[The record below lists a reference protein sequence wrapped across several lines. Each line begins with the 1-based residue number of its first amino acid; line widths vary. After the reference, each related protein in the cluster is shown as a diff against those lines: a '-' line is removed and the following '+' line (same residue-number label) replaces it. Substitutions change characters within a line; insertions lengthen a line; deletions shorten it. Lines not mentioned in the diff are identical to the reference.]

1 MEWLMTTTY
10 SIAGDCLRCGACST
24 LAPGIIAMG
33 ETTAVVVRQPKAA
46 QDIAAT
52 EAALFNCPMLAI
64 RKRTAP
70 GKEAS
75 R

>member
-1 MEWLMTTTY
+1 MEWIMSTY
-10 SIAGDCLRCGACST
+10 SIAGACLRCGACST

-33 ETTAVVVRQPKAA
+33 ETIAVVVRQPATA
-46 QDIAAT
+46 QEIAAT
-52 EAALFNCPMLAI
+52 EAALFNCPTLAI

-70 GKEAS
+70 VQEAS

>member
-1 MEWLMTTTY
+1 MSTTY

-24 LAPGIIAMG
+24 IAPCIIAMG
-33 ETTAVVVRQPKAA
+33 ETTAVVVRQPATA
-46 QDIAAT
+46 QEIAAT

-64 RKRTAP
+64 RKRTAS

>member
-1 MEWLMTTTY
+1 MSTTY
-10 SIAGDCLRCGACST
+10 SIAGDCLRCGACSS

-33 ETTAVVVRQPKAA
+33 KTSAMVVRQPATAA
-46 QDIAAT
+46 EIAAT

-64 RKRTAP
+64 RKRTASA
-70 GKEAS
+70 EEVL

>member
-1 MEWLMTTTY
+1 MSTTY
-10 SIAGDCLRCGACST
+10 SIAGNCLRCGACST

-33 ETTAVVVRQPKAA
+33 ETSAIVVRQPQAA
-46 QDIAAT
+46 QEIAAT

>member
-1 MEWLMTTTY
+1 MSTTY
-10 SIAGDCLRCGACST
+10 SITGDCLRCGACST
-24 LAPGIIAMG
+24 LAPGMIAMG
-33 ETTAVVVRQPKAA
+33 ETTAIIVRQPATA
-46 QDIAAT
+46 QEIAAT

>member
-1 MEWLMTTTY
+1 MTTY
-10 SIAGDCLRCGACST
+10 SIADDCLRCGACST
-24 LAPGIIAMG
+24 LAPGILAMG
-33 ETTAVVVRQPKAA
+33 ETRAVVVRQPATA
-46 QDIAAT
+46 QEIAAT

-70 GKEAS
+70 IQEAS

>member
-1 MEWLMTTTY
+1 MITY

-33 ETTAVVVRQPKAA
+33 ETIAVVVRQPATA
-46 QDIAAT
+46 QEIAAT

-64 RKRTAP
+64 RKRTAAIQ
-70 GKEAS
+70 EAS

>member
-1 MEWLMTTTY
+1 MSTTY
-10 SIAGDCLRCGACST
+10 WIAGDCLRCGACST

-33 ETTAVVVRQPKAA
+33 ETSAVVVRQPATA
-46 QDIAAT
+46 QEIAAT

-70 GKEAS
+70 VQEAS